1 MLLSGGENMESVKIY
16 LSGSMAGVS
25 FEKQS
30 KWRNQVMEAIKY
42 GYEHEKSVT
51 FFNPVNYY
59 NFRDKNH
66 KSEKEIMEFDL
77 YNLRNSD
84 LVIVNF
90 NNIWSIGTAM
100 ELMLAKE
107 MHIPVIGWNSS
118 GEELHPWLSECTTRL
133 CDNLRETVEHIVNFY
148 LN

>member
-1 MLLSGGENMESVKIY
+1 MEALKIY
-16 LSGSMAGVS
+16 LSGSMSGVT
-25 FEKQS
+25 FEEQS
-30 KWRNQVMEAIKY
+30 KWRQMVMNAINY
-42 GYEHEKSVT
+42 QYEHEKKVV

-59 NFRDKNH
+59 NFIERQH

-107 MHIPVIGWNSS
+107 RRIPVIGWNSS
-118 GEELHPWLSECTTRL
+118 GEELHPWLAECTTRL
-133 CDNLRETVEHIVNFY
+133 CDNLRETVEHVVNFY